1 MSTNFLKHIRE
12 ILSQFGRKVFS
23 LKVFN
28 FKVLIAALIGGDHPK
43 EGGAYFNAR
52 GVIRTKFQN
61 SQIIINPTFFSI
73 LNFTKKALNKSD
85 SNQI

>member
-23 LKVFN
+23 FKVFN

-61 SQIIINPTFFSI
+61 SQIIINTYLFFYIKFYKKSI
-73 LNFTKKALNKSD
+73 KQKW
-85 SNQI
+85 Q